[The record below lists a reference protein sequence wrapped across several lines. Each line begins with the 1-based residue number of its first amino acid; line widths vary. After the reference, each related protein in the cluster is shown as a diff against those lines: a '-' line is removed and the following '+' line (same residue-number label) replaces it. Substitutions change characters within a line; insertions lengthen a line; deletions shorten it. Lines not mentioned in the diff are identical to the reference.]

1 MKNKTTTER
10 KFQSLKLE
18 DYFKKGKAI
27 IWKGTFAVL
36 QSKKPHPAA
45 FANIMDKKE
54 ITVVIEESR
63 IPDKDVIAIES
74 GWKIITFDM
83 VLPFGLCG
91 FLAKIS
97 GELARSGISIFVL
110 SSYSTDHILVK
121 KRDLAETV
129 RQLHKLGL
137 RIAHSK
143 SSPRLSS

>member
-18 DYFKKGKAI
+18 NYIKKGKAI
-27 IWKGTFAVL
+27 IWKETFAVL
-36 QSKKPHPAA
+36 QSKKPHPDA
-45 FANIMDKKE
+45 FANIIDKKE
-54 ITVVIEESR
+54 TTVVIEESR
-63 IPDKDVIAIES
+63 IPDKDVTAIES

-97 GELARSGISIFVL
+97 GELARAGISIFVL

-121 KRDLAETV
+121 KKDLA
-129 RQLHKLGL
+129 RAAAQIRKLGFTV
-137 RIAHSK
+137 K
-143 SSPRLSS
+143 GV